1 MTDQMLKDLQA
12 LVECESPS
20 SDLDAC
26 AKVLKVAN
34 KITAKVIGTSAEI
47 IQESGR
53 PVYWL
58 GSKNPEVVL
67 LTHLDTVWPIGSF
80 TPLWRVDGDVASG
93 PGVFDMKS
101 GFIQALY
108 AMRGQDLDRVA
119 LIATTDEETGSATSR
134 KLIEEVSK
142 RAKAVLVMEAS
153 LDGKLKIGRKGT
165 SMYQITIH
173 GRAAHAGLEPEKGIN
188 ATVEISKIVSKLIA
202 LENKGLGTSVVP
214 TVMTSGST
222 TNTVPALA
230 SLDVDSRSF
239 TMAEMKRVEQAIRAL
254 KPENDAAR
262 IEITGGINRPP
273 METSSSSELYELAE
287 KVAVKLA
294 MAPLGSASVGGASDG
309 NFAAIHTKVL
319 DGLGSLGGGAH
330 ANNEHV
336 LVSHLEPR
344 SNLIAALIKE
354 ILL

>member
-1 MTDQMLKDLQA
+1 MLNHLRE
-12 LVECESPS
+12 LVESESPTHELEACKTIVKKS
-20 SDLDAC
+20 SR
-26 AKVLKVAN
+26 
-34 KITAKVIGTSAEI
+34 ITELVIGEAARILEVG
-47 IQESGR
+47 GR

-58 GSKNPEVVL
+58 GAKNPQIAL
-67 LTHLDTVWPIGSF
+67 LCHLDTVWPIGSF
-80 TPLWRVDGDVASG
+80 VPIWKVDGDVASG

-173 GRAAHAGLEPEKGIN
+173 GRAAHSGLEPEKGIN
-188 ATVEISKIVSKLIA
+188 ATVEISKIVGKLIA
-202 LENKGLGTSVVP
+202 LENIELGTSVVP

-230 SLDVDSRSF
+230 SLDIDSRSF
-239 TMAEMKRVEQAIRAL
+239 TMAEMKRVEEAIRDL
-254 KPENDAAR
+254 KPENKDAR

-273 METSSSSELYELAE
+273 METSASSELYELAE

-294 MAPLGSASVGGASDG
+294 MAPLGSAIVGGASDG

-319 DGLGSLGGGAH
+319 DGLGAVGGGAH
-330 ANNEHV
+330 ARNEHIFI
-336 LVSHLEPR
+336 SHLEPR
-344 SNLIAALIKE
+344 SNLIAALVRE

>member
-1 MTDQMLKDLQA
+1 
-12 LVECESPS
+12 
-20 SDLDAC
+20 
-26 AKVLKVAN
+26 
-34 KITAKVIGTSAEI
+34 
-47 IQESGR
+47 
-53 PVYWL
+53 
-58 GSKNPEVVL
+58 
-67 LTHLDTVWPIGSF
+67 
-80 TPLWRVDGDVASG
+80 
-93 PGVFDMKS
+93 
-101 GFIQALY
+101 
-108 AMRGQDLDRVA
+108 MRGQDINRVA

-142 RAKAVLVMEAS
+142 KAKAVLVMEAS

-173 GRAAHAGLEPEKGIN
+173 GRAAHAGLEPEKGVN
-188 ATVEISKIVSKLIA
+188 ATVEISRIVSQLIA
-202 LENKGLGTSVVP
+202 LENRELGTSVVP

-239 TMAEMKRVEQAIRAL
+239 TMAEMKRVEQAIRSL
-254 KPENDAAR
+254 KPENKDAR

-319 DGLGSLGGGAH
+319 DGLGALGGGAH

-336 LVSHLEPR
+336 LVSHLESR

>member
-1 MTDQMLKDLQA
+1 
-12 LVECESPS
+12 
-20 SDLDAC
+20 
-26 AKVLKVAN
+26 
-34 KITAKVIGTSAEI
+34 
-47 IQESGR
+47 
-53 PVYWL
+53 
-58 GSKNPEVVL
+58 
-67 LTHLDTVWPIGSF
+67 
-80 TPLWRVDGDVASG
+80 
-93 PGVFDMKS
+93 
-101 GFIQALY
+101 
-108 AMRGQDLDRVA
+108 MRGQDINRVA

-142 RAKAVLVMEAS
+142 KAKAVLVMEAS

-173 GRAAHAGLEPEKGIN
+173 GRAAHAGLEPEKGVN
-188 ATVEISKIVSKLIA
+188 ATVEISRIVSQLIA
-202 LENKGLGTSVVP
+202 LENRELGTSVVP

-254 KPENDAAR
+254 EPENKDAR

-319 DGLGSLGGGAH
+319 DGLGALGGGAH

-336 LVSHLEPR
+336 LVSHLESR

>member
-1 MTDQMLKDLQA
+1 
-12 LVECESPS
+12 
-20 SDLDAC
+20 
-26 AKVLKVAN
+26 
-34 KITAKVIGTSAEI
+34 
-47 IQESGR
+47 
-53 PVYWL
+53 
-58 GSKNPEVVL
+58 
-67 LTHLDTVWPIGSF
+67 
-80 TPLWRVDGDVASG
+80 
-93 PGVFDMKS
+93 MKS

-108 AMRGQDLDRVA
+108 AMRGQDLDSVA

-142 RAKAVLVMEAS
+142 KAKAVLVMEAS

-202 LENKGLGTSVVP
+202 LENKELGTSVVP

-239 TMAEMKRVEQAIRAL
+239 TMTEMKRVEEAIRAL
-254 KPENDAAR
+254 KPENKDAR

-287 KVAVKLA
+287 KVAVKLE
-294 MAPLGSASVGGASDG
+294 MSPLGSASVGGASDG

-330 ANNEHV
+330 ANNEHI

>member
-1 MTDQMLKDLQA
+1 MLKDLQA

-20 SDLDAC
+20 SDLAAC
-26 AKVLKVAN
+26 AKLLEVAN
-34 KITAKVIGTSAEI
+34 QITAKVIGTSAEI

-80 TPLWRVDGDVASG
+80 APLWRVDGDIASG

-108 AMRGQDLDRVA
+108 AMRGQDLGRVA

-142 RAKAVLVMEAS
+142 KAKAVLVMEAS

-188 ATVEISKIVSKLIA
+188 ATVNSYATDKDSQDLKMMEISQQYIPKSLM
-202 LENKGLGTSVVP
+202 GLAHLAAEPMQIMSTYWSP
-214 TVMTSGST
+214 TLS
-222 TNTVPALA
+222 PA
-230 SLDVDSRSF
+230 
-239 TMAEMKRVEQAIRAL
+239 QI
-254 KPENDAAR
+254 
-262 IEITGGINRPP
+262 
-273 METSSSSELYELAE
+273 
-287 KVAVKLA
+287 
-294 MAPLGSASVGGASDG
+294 
-309 NFAAIHTKVL
+309 
-319 DGLGSLGGGAH
+319 
-330 ANNEHV
+330 
-336 LVSHLEPR
+336 
-344 SNLIAALIKE
+344 
-354 ILL
+354 

>member
-1 MTDQMLKDLQA
+1 
-12 LVECESPS
+12 
-20 SDLDAC
+20 
-26 AKVLKVAN
+26 
-34 KITAKVIGTSAEI
+34 
-47 IQESGR
+47 
-53 PVYWL
+53 
-58 GSKNPEVVL
+58 
-67 LTHLDTVWPIGSF
+67 
-80 TPLWRVDGDVASG
+80 
-93 PGVFDMKS
+93 MKS

-108 AMRGQDLDRVA
+108 AMRGQDFGRVA

-142 RAKAVLVMEAS
+142 KAKAVLVMEAS

-188 ATVEISKIVSKLIA
+188 ATVEISKIVSSLIA
-202 LENKGLGTSVVP
+202 LENKELGTSVVP

-254 KPENDAAR
+254 KPENKDAR

-330 ANNEHV
+330 ANNEHI

>member
-1 MTDQMLKDLQA
+1 MINSLMQDLQA

-20 SDLDAC
+20 SDLLAC
-26 AKVLKVAN
+26 AKVLDVAN
-34 KITAKVIGTSAEI
+34 EITARVIGSSAEI
-47 IQESGR
+47 LEVHAR

-58 GSKNPEVVL
+58 GSKTPQVLL

-80 TPLWRVDGDVASG
+80 TPLWSVNGDVVTG
-93 PGVFDMKS
+93 PGIFDMKA
-101 GFIQALY
+101 GFIQGLY
-108 AMRGQDLDRVA
+108 AMRGQDLSKVA

-134 KLIEEVSK
+134 QLIEDVSK
-142 RAKAVLVMEAS
+142 VAKAVLVLEAS

-165 SMYQITIH
+165 SMYQIKVF
-173 GRAAHAGLEPEKGIN
+173 GRAAHAGLEPEKGVN
-188 ATVEISKIVSKLIA
+188 ATVQISQIVTTLIG
-202 LENKGLGTSVVP
+202 LENKELRISVVP
-214 TVMTSGST
+214 TVMNSGTT

-239 TMAEMKRVEQAIRAL
+239 TLAEMKRVEVAIRNL
-254 KPENDAAR
+254 RPSNPEAR
-262 IEITGGINRPP
+262 IEVTGGINRPP
-273 METSSSSELYELAE
+273 LEIAATKELYEKCEA
-287 KVAVKLA
+287 VAVKLGI
-294 MAPLGSASVGGASDG
+294 APLGSASVGGASDG

-319 DGLGSLGGGAH
+319 DGLGALGGGAH
-330 ANNEHV
+330 ANNEHI

>member
-1 MTDQMLKDLQA
+1 
-12 LVECESPS
+12 
-20 SDLDAC
+20 
-26 AKVLKVAN
+26 
-34 KITAKVIGTSAEI
+34 
-47 IQESGR
+47 
-53 PVYWL
+53 
-58 GSKNPEVVL
+58 
-67 LTHLDTVWPIGSF
+67 
-80 TPLWRVDGDVASG
+80 
-93 PGVFDMKS
+93 MKS

-108 AMRGQDLDRVA
+108 AMRGQDFGRVA
-119 LIATTDEETGSATSR
+119 LIATTDEETGSAASR
-134 KLIEEVSK
+134 KLIEEISK
-142 RAKAVLVMEAS
+142 KAKAVLVMEAS

-202 LENKGLGTSVVP
+202 LENKELGTSVVP

-254 KPENDAAR
+254 KPENKDAR

-287 KVAVKLA
+287 KVAVKLE
-294 MAPLGSASVGGASDG
+294 MSPLGSASVGGASDG

-330 ANNEHV
+330 ANNEHI

>member
-1 MTDQMLKDLQA
+1 
-12 LVECESPS
+12 
-20 SDLDAC
+20 
-26 AKVLKVAN
+26 
-34 KITAKVIGTSAEI
+34 
-47 IQESGR
+47 
-53 PVYWL
+53 
-58 GSKNPEVVL
+58 
-67 LTHLDTVWPIGSF
+67 
-80 TPLWRVDGDVASG
+80 
-93 PGVFDMKS
+93 MKS

-108 AMRGQDLDRVA
+108 AMRGQDFGRVA

-142 RAKAVLVMEAS
+142 KAKAVLVMEAS

-202 LENKGLGTSVVP
+202 LENKELGTSVVP

-254 KPENDAAR
+254 KPENKDAR

-294 MAPLGSASVGGASDG
+294 MSPLGSASVGGASDG

-330 ANNEHV
+330 ANNEHI

>member
-1 MTDQMLKDLQA
+1 
-12 LVECESPS
+12 
-20 SDLDAC
+20 
-26 AKVLKVAN
+26 
-34 KITAKVIGTSAEI
+34 
-47 IQESGR
+47 
-53 PVYWL
+53 
-58 GSKNPEVVL
+58 
-67 LTHLDTVWPIGSF
+67 
-80 TPLWRVDGDVASG
+80 
-93 PGVFDMKS
+93 
-101 GFIQALY
+101 
-108 AMRGQDLDRVA
+108 MRGQDLDRVA

-142 RAKAVLVMEAS
+142 KAKAVLVMEAS

-202 LENKGLGTSVVP
+202 LENKDLGTSVVP

-239 TMAEMKRVEQAIRAL
+239 TMAEMKRVEQAIRSL
-254 KPENDAAR
+254 KPENKDAR

-319 DGLGSLGGGAH
+319 DGLGALGGGAH

-336 LVSHLEPR
+336 LVSHLESR

>member
-1 MTDQMLKDLQA
+1 
-12 LVECESPS
+12 
-20 SDLDAC
+20 
-26 AKVLKVAN
+26 
-34 KITAKVIGTSAEI
+34 
-47 IQESGR
+47 
-53 PVYWL
+53 
-58 GSKNPEVVL
+58 
-67 LTHLDTVWPIGSF
+67 
-80 TPLWRVDGDVASG
+80 
-93 PGVFDMKS
+93 
-101 GFIQALY
+101 
-108 AMRGQDLDRVA
+108 MRGQDLDRVA

-142 RAKAVLVMEAS
+142 KAKAVLVMEAS

-188 ATVEISKIVSKLIA
+188 ATVEISKIVSNLIA
-202 LENKGLGTSVVP
+202 LENKELGTSVVP

-222 TNTVPALA
+222 TNTVPAFA

-254 KPENDAAR
+254 EPENKDAR

-294 MAPLGSASVGGASDG
+294 MSPLGSASVGGASDG

-330 ANNEHV
+330 ANNEHI

>member
-1 MTDQMLKDLQA
+1 
-12 LVECESPS
+12 
-20 SDLDAC
+20 
-26 AKVLKVAN
+26 
-34 KITAKVIGTSAEI
+34 
-47 IQESGR
+47 
-53 PVYWL
+53 
-58 GSKNPEVVL
+58 
-67 LTHLDTVWPIGSF
+67 
-80 TPLWRVDGDVASG
+80 
-93 PGVFDMKS
+93 MKS

-108 AMRGQDLDRVA
+108 AMRGQDTNRVA

-142 RAKAVLVMEAS
+142 KAKAVLVMEAS

-188 ATVEISKIVSKLIA
+188 ATVEISKIVGKLIA
-202 LENKGLGTSVVP
+202 LENKELGTSVVP

-239 TMAEMKRVEQAIRAL
+239 TLAEMKRVEQAIRAL
-254 KPENDAAR
+254 RPENKDAR

-273 METSSSSELYELAE
+273 LELSATSELYELAE

-330 ANNEHV
+330 ANNEHI

>member
-1 MTDQMLKDLQA
+1 
-12 LVECESPS
+12 
-20 SDLDAC
+20 
-26 AKVLKVAN
+26 
-34 KITAKVIGTSAEI
+34 
-47 IQESGR
+47 
-53 PVYWL
+53 
-58 GSKNPEVVL
+58 
-67 LTHLDTVWPIGSF
+67 
-80 TPLWRVDGDVASG
+80 
-93 PGVFDMKS
+93 MKS

-108 AMRGQDLDRVA
+108 AMRGQDINRVA

-142 RAKAVLVMEAS
+142 KAKAVLVMEAS

-173 GRAAHAGLEPEKGIN
+173 GRAAHAGLEPEKGVN
-188 ATVEISKIVSKLIA
+188 ATVEISRIVSQLIA
-202 LENKGLGTSVVP
+202 LENRELGTSVVP

-239 TMAEMKRVEQAIRAL
+239 TMAEMKRVEQAIRSL
-254 KPENDAAR
+254 KPENKDAR

-319 DGLGSLGGGAH
+319 DGLGALGGGAH

>member
-1 MTDQMLKDLQA
+1 
-12 LVECESPS
+12 
-20 SDLDAC
+20 
-26 AKVLKVAN
+26 
-34 KITAKVIGTSAEI
+34 
-47 IQESGR
+47 
-53 PVYWL
+53 
-58 GSKNPEVVL
+58 
-67 LTHLDTVWPIGSF
+67 
-80 TPLWRVDGDVASG
+80 
-93 PGVFDMKS
+93 MKS

-108 AMRGQDLDRVA
+108 AMRGQDINRVA
-119 LIATTDEETGSATSR
+119 LIATTDEETGSTTSR

-142 RAKAVLVMEAS
+142 QAKAVLVMEAS

-188 ATVEISKIVSKLIA
+188 ATVEISRIVSQLIA
-202 LENKGLGTSVVP
+202 LENRELGTSVVP

-222 TNTVPALA
+222 TNTVPSLA

-254 KPENDAAR
+254 KPENKDAR

-294 MAPLGSASVGGASDG
+294 MSPLGSASVGGASDG

-330 ANNEHV
+330 ANNEHI

>member
-1 MTDQMLKDLQA
+1 
-12 LVECESPS
+12 
-20 SDLDAC
+20 
-26 AKVLKVAN
+26 
-34 KITAKVIGTSAEI
+34 
-47 IQESGR
+47 
-53 PVYWL
+53 
-58 GSKNPEVVL
+58 
-67 LTHLDTVWPIGSF
+67 
-80 TPLWRVDGDVASG
+80 
-93 PGVFDMKS
+93 MKS

-142 RAKAVLVMEAS
+142 KAKAVLVMEAS

-202 LENKGLGTSVVP
+202 LENKELGTSVVP

-254 KPENDAAR
+254 KPENKDAR

-273 METSSSSELYELAE
+273 LETSSSNELYELAE

-330 ANNEHV
+330 ANNEHI

>member
-1 MTDQMLKDLQA
+1 
-12 LVECESPS
+12 
-20 SDLDAC
+20 
-26 AKVLKVAN
+26 
-34 KITAKVIGTSAEI
+34 
-47 IQESGR
+47 
-53 PVYWL
+53 
-58 GSKNPEVVL
+58 
-67 LTHLDTVWPIGSF
+67 
-80 TPLWRVDGDVASG
+80 
-93 PGVFDMKS
+93 MKS

-108 AMRGQDLDRVA
+108 AMRGQDFDRVA

-188 ATVEISKIVSKLIA
+188 ATVEISKIVSSLIA
-202 LENKGLGTSVVP
+202 LENKELGTSVVP

-254 KPENDAAR
+254 KPENKDAR

-294 MAPLGSASVGGASDG
+294 MSPLGSASVGGASDG

-330 ANNEHV
+330 ANNEHI

>member
-1 MTDQMLKDLQA
+1 
-12 LVECESPS
+12 
-20 SDLDAC
+20 
-26 AKVLKVAN
+26 
-34 KITAKVIGTSAEI
+34 
-47 IQESGR
+47 
-53 PVYWL
+53 
-58 GSKNPEVVL
+58 
-67 LTHLDTVWPIGSF
+67 
-80 TPLWRVDGDVASG
+80 
-93 PGVFDMKS
+93 MKS

-108 AMRGQDLDRVA
+108 AMRGQDINRVA

-142 RAKAVLVMEAS
+142 KAKAVLVMEAS

-173 GRAAHAGLEPEKGIN
+173 GRAAHAGLEPEKGVN
-188 ATVEISKIVSKLIA
+188 ATVEISRIVSQLIA
-202 LENKGLGTSVVP
+202 LENRELGTSVVP

-239 TMAEMKRVEQAIRAL
+239 TMAEMKRVEQAIRSL
-254 KPENDAAR
+254 KPENKDAR

-287 KVAVKLA
+287 KVAVKLE
-294 MAPLGSASVGGASDG
+294 MSPLGSASVGGASDG

-330 ANNEHV
+330 ANNEHI

-344 SNLIAALIKE
+344 SNLIAALTKE

>member
-20 SDLDAC
+20 SDLAAC
-26 AKVLKVAN
+26 AQVLEVAN
-34 KITAKVIGTSAEI
+34 QITAKVIGTSAEI

-67 LTHLDTVWPIGSF
+67 LTHLETVWPIGSF
-80 TPLWRVDGDVASG
+80 APLWRVDGDIASG

-142 RAKAVLVMEAS
+142 KAKAVLVMEAS

-202 LENKGLGTSVVP
+202 LENKELGTSVVP
-214 TVMTSGST
+214 TVMTSGNT

-262 IEITGGINRPP
+262 IEITGGIN
-273 METSSSSELYELAE
+273 
-287 KVAVKLA
+287 
-294 MAPLGSASVGGASDG
+294 
-309 NFAAIHTKVL
+309 
-319 DGLGSLGGGAH
+319 
-330 ANNEHV
+330 
-336 LVSHLEPR
+336 
-344 SNLIAALIKE
+344 
-354 ILL
+354 

>member
-1 MTDQMLKDLQA
+1 
-12 LVECESPS
+12 
-20 SDLDAC
+20 
-26 AKVLKVAN
+26 
-34 KITAKVIGTSAEI
+34 
-47 IQESGR
+47 
-53 PVYWL
+53 
-58 GSKNPEVVL
+58 
-67 LTHLDTVWPIGSF
+67 
-80 TPLWRVDGDVASG
+80 
-93 PGVFDMKS
+93 
-101 GFIQALY
+101 
-108 AMRGQDLDRVA
+108 MRGQDLDRVA

-142 RAKAVLVMEAS
+142 KAKAVLVMEAS

-202 LENKGLGTSVVP
+202 LENKELGTSVVP

-254 KPENDAAR
+254 KPENKDAR

-294 MAPLGSASVGGASDG
+294 MSPLGSASVGGASDG

-330 ANNEHV
+330 ANNEHI

>member
-1 MTDQMLKDLQA
+1 
-12 LVECESPS
+12 
-20 SDLDAC
+20 
-26 AKVLKVAN
+26 
-34 KITAKVIGTSAEI
+34 
-47 IQESGR
+47 
-53 PVYWL
+53 
-58 GSKNPEVVL
+58 
-67 LTHLDTVWPIGSF
+67 
-80 TPLWRVDGDVASG
+80 
-93 PGVFDMKS
+93 MKS

-142 RAKAVLVMEAS
+142 KAKAVLVMEAS

-202 LENKGLGTSVVP
+202 LENRELGTSVVP

-239 TMAEMKRVEQAIRAL
+239 TMAEMKRVEEAIRAL
-254 KPENDAAR
+254 KPENKDAR

-330 ANNEHV
+330 ANNEHI

>member
-1 MTDQMLKDLQA
+1 
-12 LVECESPS
+12 
-20 SDLDAC
+20 
-26 AKVLKVAN
+26 
-34 KITAKVIGTSAEI
+34 
-47 IQESGR
+47 
-53 PVYWL
+53 
-58 GSKNPEVVL
+58 
-67 LTHLDTVWPIGSF
+67 
-80 TPLWRVDGDVASG
+80 
-93 PGVFDMKS
+93 MKS

-108 AMRGQDLDRVA
+108 AMRGQDFGRVA

-142 RAKAVLVMEAS
+142 KAKAVLVMEAS

-202 LENKGLGTSVVP
+202 LENKDLGTSVVP

-239 TMAEMKRVEQAIRAL
+239 TMAEMKRVEQAIRSL
-254 KPENDAAR
+254 KPENKDAR

-330 ANNEHV
+330 ANNEHI

>member
-1 MTDQMLKDLQA
+1 
-12 LVECESPS
+12 
-20 SDLDAC
+20 
-26 AKVLKVAN
+26 
-34 KITAKVIGTSAEI
+34 
-47 IQESGR
+47 
-53 PVYWL
+53 
-58 GSKNPEVVL
+58 
-67 LTHLDTVWPIGSF
+67 
-80 TPLWRVDGDVASG
+80 
-93 PGVFDMKS
+93 MKS

-108 AMRGQDLDRVA
+108 AMRGQDFGRVA

-142 RAKAVLVMEAS
+142 KAKAVLVMEAS

-202 LENKGLGTSVVP
+202 LENKELGTSVVP

-254 KPENDAAR
+254 KPENKDAR

-319 DGLGSLGGGAH
+319 DGLGALGGGAH

-336 LVSHLEPR
+336 LVSHLESR

>member
-1 MTDQMLKDLQA
+1 
-12 LVECESPS
+12 
-20 SDLDAC
+20 
-26 AKVLKVAN
+26 
-34 KITAKVIGTSAEI
+34 
-47 IQESGR
+47 
-53 PVYWL
+53 
-58 GSKNPEVVL
+58 
-67 LTHLDTVWPIGSF
+67 
-80 TPLWRVDGDVASG
+80 
-93 PGVFDMKS
+93 MKS

-142 RAKAVLVMEAS
+142 KAKAVLVMEAS

-202 LENKGLGTSVVP
+202 LENKELGTSVVP

-239 TMAEMKRVEQAIRAL
+239 TMAEMKRVEQAIRSL
-254 KPENDAAR
+254 KPENKDAR

-319 DGLGSLGGGAH
+319 DGLGALGGGAH

-336 LVSHLEPR
+336 LVSHLESR

>member
-1 MTDQMLKDLQA
+1 
-12 LVECESPS
+12 
-20 SDLDAC
+20 
-26 AKVLKVAN
+26 
-34 KITAKVIGTSAEI
+34 
-47 IQESGR
+47 
-53 PVYWL
+53 
-58 GSKNPEVVL
+58 
-67 LTHLDTVWPIGSF
+67 
-80 TPLWRVDGDVASG
+80 
-93 PGVFDMKS
+93 MKS

-142 RAKAVLVMEAS
+142 KAKAVLVMEAS

-202 LENKGLGTSVVP
+202 LENRELGTSVVP

-254 KPENDAAR
+254 KPENKDAR

-273 METSSSSELYELAE
+273 METSSSSELYALAE

-319 DGLGSLGGGAH
+319 DGLGALGGGAH
-330 ANNEHV
+330 ANNEHI
-336 LVSHLEPR
+336 LVSHLDPR

>member
-1 MTDQMLKDLQA
+1 
-12 LVECESPS
+12 
-20 SDLDAC
+20 
-26 AKVLKVAN
+26 
-34 KITAKVIGTSAEI
+34 
-47 IQESGR
+47 
-53 PVYWL
+53 
-58 GSKNPEVVL
+58 
-67 LTHLDTVWPIGSF
+67 
-80 TPLWRVDGDVASG
+80 
-93 PGVFDMKS
+93 
-101 GFIQALY
+101 
-108 AMRGQDLDRVA
+108 MRGQDFDRVA

-188 ATVEISKIVSKLIA
+188 ATVEISKIVSSLIA
-202 LENKGLGTSVVP
+202 LENKELGTSVVP

-254 KPENDAAR
+254 KPENKDAR

-330 ANNEHV
+330 ANNEHI

>member
-1 MTDQMLKDLQA
+1 
-12 LVECESPS
+12 
-20 SDLDAC
+20 
-26 AKVLKVAN
+26 
-34 KITAKVIGTSAEI
+34 
-47 IQESGR
+47 
-53 PVYWL
+53 
-58 GSKNPEVVL
+58 
-67 LTHLDTVWPIGSF
+67 
-80 TPLWRVDGDVASG
+80 
-93 PGVFDMKS
+93 MKS

-142 RAKAVLVMEAS
+142 KAKAVLVMEAS

-202 LENKGLGTSVVP
+202 LENRELGTSVVP

-239 TMAEMKRVEQAIRAL
+239 TMAEMKRVEETIRAL
-254 KPENDAAR
+254 KPENKDAR

-330 ANNEHV
+330 ANNEHI

>member
-1 MTDQMLKDLQA
+1 MLKDLQT

-20 SDLDAC
+20 SDLAAC
-26 AKVLKVAN
+26 EKVLEVAN
-34 KITAKVIGTSAEI
+34 QITTRVIGASAEI

-80 TPLWRVDGDVASG
+80 SPLWRVDGDIASG

-108 AMRGQDLDRVA
+108 AMRGQDINRVA

-142 RAKAVLVMEAS
+142 KAKAVLVMEAS

-188 ATVEISKIVSKLIA
+188 ATVEISKIVGKLIA
-202 LENKGLGTSVVP
+202 LENRELGTSVVP

-254 KPENDAAR
+254 KPENVKLFDLKWTSSNAFGNFLALYKFTLPILFQNR
-262 IEITGGINRPP
+262 NVVIFSFMTETHSMALAPVTRMLGIKHILWYAHVSSPIRVRVSR
-273 METSSSSELYELAE
+273 TFKKSSSSTRTT
-287 KVAVKLA
+287 
-294 MAPLGSASVGGASDG
+294 ST
-309 NFAAIHTKVL
+309 NL
-319 DGLGSLGGGAH
+319 D
-330 ANNEHV
+330 
-336 LVSHLEPR
+336 R
-344 SNLIAALIKE
+344 STMSFS
-354 ILL
+354 

>member
-1 MTDQMLKDLQA
+1 
-12 LVECESPS
+12 
-20 SDLDAC
+20 
-26 AKVLKVAN
+26 
-34 KITAKVIGTSAEI
+34 
-47 IQESGR
+47 
-53 PVYWL
+53 
-58 GSKNPEVVL
+58 
-67 LTHLDTVWPIGSF
+67 
-80 TPLWRVDGDVASG
+80 
-93 PGVFDMKS
+93 MKS

-108 AMRGQDLDRVA
+108 AMRGQDFGRVA

-134 KLIEEVSK
+134 KLIEEISK
-142 RAKAVLVMEAS
+142 KAKAVLVMEAS

-202 LENKGLGTSVVP
+202 LENKELGTSVVP

-254 KPENDAAR
+254 KPENKDAR

-294 MAPLGSASVGGASDG
+294 MSPLGSASVGGASDG

-330 ANNEHV
+330 ANNEHI

>member
-1 MTDQMLKDLQA
+1 
-12 LVECESPS
+12 
-20 SDLDAC
+20 
-26 AKVLKVAN
+26 
-34 KITAKVIGTSAEI
+34 
-47 IQESGR
+47 
-53 PVYWL
+53 
-58 GSKNPEVVL
+58 
-67 LTHLDTVWPIGSF
+67 
-80 TPLWRVDGDVASG
+80 
-93 PGVFDMKS
+93 MKS

-108 AMRGQDLDRVA
+108 AMRGQDINRVA

-142 RAKAVLVMEAS
+142 KAKAVLVMEAS

-173 GRAAHAGLEPEKGIN
+173 GRAAHAGLEPEKGVN
-188 ATVEISKIVSKLIA
+188 ATVEISRIVSQLIA
-202 LENKGLGTSVVP
+202 LENRELGTSVVP

-239 TMAEMKRVEQAIRAL
+239 TMAEMKRVEQAIRSL
-254 KPENDAAR
+254 KPENKDAR

-319 DGLGSLGGGAH
+319 DGLGALGGGAH

-336 LVSHLEPR
+336 LVSHLESR

>member
-1 MTDQMLKDLQA
+1 
-12 LVECESPS
+12 
-20 SDLDAC
+20 
-26 AKVLKVAN
+26 
-34 KITAKVIGTSAEI
+34 
-47 IQESGR
+47 
-53 PVYWL
+53 
-58 GSKNPEVVL
+58 
-67 LTHLDTVWPIGSF
+67 
-80 TPLWRVDGDVASG
+80 
-93 PGVFDMKS
+93 
-101 GFIQALY
+101 
-108 AMRGQDLDRVA
+108 MRGQDLDRVA

-142 RAKAVLVMEAS
+142 KAKAVLVMEAS

-202 LENKGLGTSVVP
+202 LENKELGTSVVP

-239 TMAEMKRVEQAIRAL
+239 TMAEMKRVEEAIRAL
-254 KPENDAAR
+254 KPENKDAR

-319 DGLGSLGGGAH
+319 DGLGALGGGAH

-336 LVSHLEPR
+336 LVSHLESR

>member
-1 MTDQMLKDLQA
+1 
-12 LVECESPS
+12 
-20 SDLDAC
+20 
-26 AKVLKVAN
+26 
-34 KITAKVIGTSAEI
+34 
-47 IQESGR
+47 
-53 PVYWL
+53 
-58 GSKNPEVVL
+58 
-67 LTHLDTVWPIGSF
+67 
-80 TPLWRVDGDVASG
+80 
-93 PGVFDMKS
+93 MKS

-108 AMRGQDLDRVA
+108 AMRGQDFGRVA

-142 RAKAVLVMEAS
+142 KAKAVLVMEAS

-202 LENKGLGTSVVP
+202 LENKELGTSVVP

-230 SLDVDSRSF
+230 SLDIDSRSF
-239 TMAEMKRVEQAIRAL
+239 TMAEMKRVEEAIRAL
-254 KPENDAAR
+254 KPENKDAR

-330 ANNEHV
+330 ANNEHI

>member
-20 SDLDAC
+20 SDLAAC
-26 AKVLKVAN
+26 AKVLEVAN
-34 KITAKVIGTSAEI
+34 QITAKVIGTSAEI

-101 GFIQALY
+101 GFTQALY

-134 KLIEEVSK
+134 NLIEEVSK

-202 LENKGLGTSVVP
+202 LENKELGTSVVP
-214 TVMTSGST
+214 T
-222 TNTVPALA
+222 L
-230 SLDVDSRSF
+230 
-239 TMAEMKRVEQAIRAL
+239 
-254 KPENDAAR
+254 
-262 IEITGGINRPP
+262 
-273 METSSSSELYELAE
+273 
-287 KVAVKLA
+287 
-294 MAPLGSASVGGASDG
+294 
-309 NFAAIHTKVL
+309 
-319 DGLGSLGGGAH
+319 
-330 ANNEHV
+330 
-336 LVSHLEPR
+336 
-344 SNLIAALIKE
+344 
-354 ILL
+354 

>member
-1 MTDQMLKDLQA
+1 
-12 LVECESPS
+12 
-20 SDLDAC
+20 
-26 AKVLKVAN
+26 
-34 KITAKVIGTSAEI
+34 
-47 IQESGR
+47 
-53 PVYWL
+53 
-58 GSKNPEVVL
+58 
-67 LTHLDTVWPIGSF
+67 
-80 TPLWRVDGDVASG
+80 
-93 PGVFDMKS
+93 MKS

-142 RAKAVLVMEAS
+142 KAKAVLVMEAS

-202 LENKGLGTSVVP
+202 LENKELGTSVVP

-239 TMAEMKRVEQAIRAL
+239 TMAEMKRVEEAIRAL
-254 KPENDAAR
+254 KPENKDAR

-287 KVAVKLA
+287 KVAVKLE
-294 MAPLGSASVGGASDG
+294 MSPLGSASVGGASDG

-330 ANNEHV
+330 ANNEHI

>member
-1 MTDQMLKDLQA
+1 
-12 LVECESPS
+12 
-20 SDLDAC
+20 
-26 AKVLKVAN
+26 
-34 KITAKVIGTSAEI
+34 
-47 IQESGR
+47 
-53 PVYWL
+53 
-58 GSKNPEVVL
+58 
-67 LTHLDTVWPIGSF
+67 
-80 TPLWRVDGDVASG
+80 
-93 PGVFDMKS
+93 MKS

-108 AMRGQDLDRVA
+108 AMRGQDFGRVA

-142 RAKAVLVMEAS
+142 KAKAVLVMEAS

-202 LENKGLGTSVVP
+202 LENKELGTSVVP

-239 TMAEMKRVEQAIRAL
+239 TMAEMKRVEEAIRGL

-273 METSSSSELYELAE
+273 METSATSELYALAE

-330 ANNEHV
+330 ANNEHI